1 MLAGLMPILDLI
13 CSCSWPPPYH
23 SLSLVMSYDLLH
35 HGPSS
40 ERILLYDLYFVRL
53 FIIHAMLDSR

>member
-1 MLAGLMPILDLI
+1 
-13 CSCSWPPPYH
+13 
-23 SLSLVMSYDLLH
+23 MSYDLLH
-35 HGPSS
+35 HDPSS